1 MKSVI
6 EACLLGSILVFGAGA
21 LYSQKP
27 AKQGISVEMPVAGQA
42 VEMRAAD
49 EQNAT
54 VVTITAAG
62 QIFVGVEPTE
72 AAALSGLSGRT
83 IYIKADVRAPYQKV
97 LTVLDALR
105 GKSVVLLSA
114 PPENA
119 SRQGYVPPYGM
130 KLTLVR

>member
-1 MKSVI
+1 
-6 EACLLGSILVFGAGA
+6 
-21 LYSQKP
+21 
-27 AKQGISVEMPVAGQA
+27 
-42 VEMRAAD
+42 MRAAD

-62 QIFVGVEPTE
+62 RIFVGVEPTE

-83 IYIKADVRAPYQKV
+83 IYIKADVRAPYPKV

-114 PPENA
+114 PPEM
-119 SRQGYVPPYGM
+119 RRGRDMYH
-130 KLTLVR
+130 LTA